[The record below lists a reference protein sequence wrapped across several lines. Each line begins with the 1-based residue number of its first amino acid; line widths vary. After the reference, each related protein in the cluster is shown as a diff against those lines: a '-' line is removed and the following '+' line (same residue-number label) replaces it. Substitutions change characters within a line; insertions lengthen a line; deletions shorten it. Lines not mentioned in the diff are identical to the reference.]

1 MKYINYFAFIH
12 ISLISVM
19 LYKIYNKLHKKDSA
33 ANTLKSMILYN
44 VCNKKEWGVMGY
56 LRLLWLLVV
65 LWLLVGARGCSWLL
79 VVVCGCSGCLW
90 ALCRGIKKRAASN
103 CSP

>member
-65 LWLLVGARGCSWLL
+65 LVGAS
-79 VVVCGCSGCLW
+79 GCSGCLW
-90 ALCRGIKKRAASN
+90 MPPAALAA
-103 CSP
+103 

>member
-44 VCNKKEWGVMGY
+44 V
-56 LRLLWLLVV
+56 
-65 LWLLVGARGCSWLL
+65 
-79 VVVCGCSGCLW
+79 
-90 ALCRGIKKRAASN
+90 
-103 CSP
+103 